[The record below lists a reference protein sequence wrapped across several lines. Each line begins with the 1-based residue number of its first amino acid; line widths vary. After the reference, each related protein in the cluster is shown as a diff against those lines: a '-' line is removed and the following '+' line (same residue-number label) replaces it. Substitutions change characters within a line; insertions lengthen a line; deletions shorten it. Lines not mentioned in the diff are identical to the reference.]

1 MPPIRKP
8 HGTASQLI
16 LMEDVDVIPL
26 LVPNF
31 VDGFGRKEGNPKF
44 NSLFGNLGVF
54 ILFEVP
60 AFDVEE
66 VKQNIK
72 DVYKNNDIYVFFSRV
87 LPLYLISLGFCIKRT
102 RLSGSDFPK
111 NRPNMAQP
119 GFPGACPSK
128 TFQQKL
134 LGTGLSM
141 DMLISSW
148 M

>member
-31 VDGFGRKEGNPKF
+31 ADGFGPKEGNPQF

-54 ILFEVP
+54 VLFEVP

-72 DVYKNNDIYVFFSRV
+72 DVYKTATFKVFF
-87 LPLYLISLGFCIKRT
+87 
-102 RLSGSDFPK
+102 
-111 NRPNMAQP
+111 
-119 GFPGACPSK
+119 
-128 TFQQKL
+128 
-134 LGTGLSM
+134 TGLTPLF
-141 DMLISSW
+141 DFFGFLH
-148 M
+148 

>member
-44 NSLFGNLGVF
+44 NSLFGNLGVL
-54 ILFEVP
+54 ILLEVP

-72 DVYKNNDIYVFFSRV
+72 DVYKNNDIYVFFHESY
-87 LPLYLISLGFCIKRT
+87 PFI
-102 RLSGSDFPK
+102 
-111 NRPNMAQP
+111 
-119 GFPGACPSK
+119 
-128 TFQQKL
+128 
-134 LGTGLSM
+134 
-141 DMLISSW
+141 
-148 M
+148 